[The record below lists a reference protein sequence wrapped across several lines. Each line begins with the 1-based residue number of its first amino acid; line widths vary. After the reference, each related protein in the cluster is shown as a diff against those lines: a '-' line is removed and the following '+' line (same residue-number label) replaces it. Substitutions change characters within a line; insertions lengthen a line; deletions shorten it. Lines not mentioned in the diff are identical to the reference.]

1 MRQYKDLVRE
11 GICFSWKD
19 ALITLVLLTL
29 TTVICMPIRLM
40 EEGYACVAMLYLL
53 MVVIISRI
61 TNGYLYG
68 IVASIVS
75 VVGINYVFTAPYF
88 AFSFDMATYP
98 LTFMCM
104 LIVTLIISTLT
115 TKIAVVERKRYL
127 IQAER
132 LRANLLRA
140 VSHDLRT
147 PLTSISSAASIIISR
162 PEMQEAQRN
171 QLLQDIVDDTEW
183 LMRMVENLLSITRIS
198 AQPTHLQK
206 RVEAAEE
213 VVGEAVRKFRKRFPD
228 MNISVHLPENV
239 LMVPMDS
246 MLIEQVIT
254 NLLQNVVYH
263 GEHATEIHLSLIRDK
278 KGVAFEVRDNG
289 AGIDP
294 QKLPT
299 LFNDFSKSEHSTDAK
314 RGMGIGLS
322 VCRTI
327 VVAHGGE
334 ISASNLPEGGACLR
348 FWLPVEE
355 EER

>member
-1 MRQYKDLVRE
+1 MRQYKELVRE

-19 ALITLVLLTL
+19 TLITLLLLAL
-29 TTVICMPIRLM
+29 TTVICMPIRLID
-40 EEGYACVAMLYLL
+40 EGYVCVAMLYLL
-53 MVVIISRI
+53 TVVIISRI

-68 IVASIVS
+68 IVASVIS

-88 AFSFDMATYP
+88 AFSFDTATYP
-98 LTFMCM
+98 LTFVSM
-104 LIVTLIISTLT
+104 LVVTLIISTLT
-115 TKIAVVERKRYL
+115 TKIAASERKRYF

-147 PLTSISSAASIIISR
+147 PLTSISSAASIIISH

-198 AQPTHLQK
+198 AQPTQIQK
-206 RVEAAEE
+206 RMEAAEE

-228 MNISVHLPENV
+228 MNISVHLPDNV

-246 MLIEQVIT
+246 MLIKQVIT

-263 GEHATEIHLSLIRDK
+263 GERATEIHLSLTRDEEN
-278 KGVAFEVRDNG
+278 VIFEICDNG
-289 AGIDP
+289 VGIDP

-299 LFNDFSKSEHSTDAK
+299 LFDDFHKSECSTDAR

-327 VVAHGGE
+327 VMAHGGR
-334 ISASNLPEGGACLR
+334 ISAENRLEGGARLL
-348 FWLPVEE
+348 FSLPMEE
-355 EER
+355 EVK